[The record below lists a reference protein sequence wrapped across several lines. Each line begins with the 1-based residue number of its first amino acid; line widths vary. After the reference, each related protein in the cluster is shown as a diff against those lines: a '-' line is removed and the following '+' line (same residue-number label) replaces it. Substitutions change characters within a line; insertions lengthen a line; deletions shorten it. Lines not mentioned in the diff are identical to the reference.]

1 MSMALSSTGS
11 RYIQFDR
18 DKMFELK
25 TRQDLLGLTGI
36 CLYEYIRDTMSLD
49 TGLIK
54 TGTLQLAAK
63 CSSNLYGD
71 YDYPTVNINVHYQ
84 MRPGETHFST
94 VEGVSVEVVLFK
106 DVRVFYLGFIGR
118 KLYYLTPEKIAHKY
132 LGSSDFSKFFS
143 YISNRA
149 DFNRRMSLEYANDME
164 LVPRHALAVAKT
176 VPLLGT
182 HNHLLP
188 PTQSSLQKYWAAT
201 KKSVVLPF
209 EKNASLSSRR
219 EFFDMTAYPLSAAI
233 ASTILPNRVSAA
245 LGALSLVPALRSI
258 HRNKKDIDS
267 DEKSNSRRLSEQVAA
282 SLLERDV
289 LLTNGALPVKLMQR
303 LSQNPFVHPNVGKRD
318 AEKLFMNMHG
328 RVHKSSIPR
337 GGSKKTKT
345 RNPNKTRKNHY

>member
-1 MSMALSSTGS
+1 MALSSTWS
-11 RYIQFDR
+11 RYIRFDR

-25 TRQDLLGLTGI
+25 TRRELYYLQYDI
-36 CLYEYIRDTMSLD
+36 CLYEYIRDTTSLD

-54 TGTLQLAAK
+54 TGTLQLAK
-63 CSSNLYGD
+63 RSSDLYGD

-84 MRPGETHFST
+84 MRPDETHFSKFN
-94 VEGVSVEVVLFK
+94 SAVEVVLFK

-118 KLYYLTPEKIAHKY
+118 KLNYLTPEEIAHKY

-182 HNHLLP
+182 HNHPLY

-201 KKSVVLPF
+201 KKSVVSPF

-233 ASTILPNRVSAA
+233 ASTIPYMPNRVSAA